1 MALKFDKVTL
11 EDNKICQY
19 DKLFLSLVKSVRYSG
34 SSGAYECRLISFSK
48 SIFARIILFKKYSV
62 FLIKALN
69 FYVTIISHSII
80 IYLIQKF
87 SIINIFFFNIMNS
100 PEGSKT
106 GTVQTHQTD
115 ALYKCIVKNNI
126 QMHAFMA
133 RSIMMMH
140 IGNQIR
146 C

>member
-1 MALKFDKVTL
+1 
-11 EDNKICQY
+11 
-19 DKLFLSLVKSVRYSG
+19 
-34 SSGAYECRLISFSK
+34 
-48 SIFARIILFKKYSV
+48 
-62 FLIKALN
+62 
-69 FYVTIISHSII
+69 
-80 IYLIQKF
+80 
-87 SIINIFFFNIMNS
+87 MNS

-146 C
+146 CWQVFDVDKGFDHFGH